1 MSLDGLDPNSP
12 EYSELVQLLKHE
24 LVQDYEDFTEETM
37 AETRDDFIKDV
48 DQQVSE
54 LVRNGYDAS
63 QLA

>member
-12 EYSELVQLLKHE
+12 EYNELVQLLKHE

-48 DQQVSE
+48 DQ
-54 LVRNGYDAS
+54 
-63 QLA
+63 